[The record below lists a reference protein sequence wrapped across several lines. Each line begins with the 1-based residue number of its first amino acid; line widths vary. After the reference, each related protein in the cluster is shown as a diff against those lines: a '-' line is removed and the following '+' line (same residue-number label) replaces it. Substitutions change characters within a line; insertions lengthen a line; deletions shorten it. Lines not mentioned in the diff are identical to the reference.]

1 MKPISIPAILALRE
15 TPKIGYKT
23 IEKVLSMPDSFEPS
37 NPSDLIEILK
47 KAKERFGRIS
57 VPDIQAVTNSWKKA
71 YEIWK
76 RSREHNIHIIS
87 MVSRSIPNVFRRF
100 LIPLCYYMFV
110 EILML

>member
-71 YEIWK
+71 YEIW
-76 RSREHNIHIIS
+76 E
-87 MVSRSIPNVFRRF
+87 RSIGVRIRDGDSNFVP
-100 LIPLCYYMFV
+100 LILFK
-110 EILML
+110 L